1 MGQANCQHEKHL
13 PIRTHRHPEQR
24 ESAQS
29 SRSARRARMARS
41 HENRA
46 VRREIM
52 ANYARIRLKLSLKAH
67 FSVFQSSESSEIAGP
82 RPEQPPRHRSPGP
95 TVEFRPRDA
104 SYRLAVLNPTNR
116 PLARAQPKRYNSS
129 AQQLTP
135 GLISLNSLFSHFSK
149 SEEGKTRPPKADR
162 RSFSVDEKAKS
173 LISLI
178 YLFYLDFSL
187 LSHSLV

>member
-1 MGQANCQHEKHL
+1 MGQADCQHEKHL
-13 PIRTHRHPEQR
+13 PIRNHRHPEQR
-24 ESAQS
+24 KREKQPKRSP
-29 SRSARRARMARS
+29 SRMVRS

-52 ANYARIRLKLSLKAH
+52 ANDARNPLKLSLKAH

-82 RPEQPPRHRSPGP
+82 RPKQPPRHRSPGP

-104 SYRLAVLNPTNR
+104 SYRLAVLNSTNR

-149 SEEGKTRPPKADR
+149 SEEGKTPPPRKPTGEA
-162 RSFSVDEKAKS
+162 SASMKK
-173 LISLI
+173 
-178 YLFYLDFSL
+178 
-187 LSHSLV
+187 LSH